1 MEVNIQTIEPA
12 THLIEVQGEMDLYNS
27 HQLKELIVDLLEK
40 DTNPFIVDLGKL
52 NYIDSSGIS
61 VLLFIFT
68 QTKKRG
74 RGLWFVNVQGSVR
87 KVIKLTSLLGFLP
100 IADSLD
106 EAKSNLS

>member
-1 MEVNIQTIEPA
+1 MEINVRTIEGA

-27 HQLKELIVDLLEK
+27 HHLKEMVVELLEK
-40 DTNPFIVDLGKL
+40 DTGPFIVDLAKL

-61 VLLFIFT
+61 VLLYIFT

-74 RGLWFVNVQGSVR
+74 RGLWFINVQGSVR

-100 IADSLD
+100 IADSLE
-106 EAKSNLS
+106 EAQSNLG